1 VSPTRM
7 LALGGRLATVFL
19 DAAPRGFGMRGG
31 LHRLV
36 LAQFAFVACLAAA
49 TACAF
54 AAETRETE
62 TLRVAVYN
70 VPPYGY
76 VDSDGSISGV
86 SVDLWRRV
94 AEQMEWSFRLIPVSD
109 METIL
114 GGLEQGRFDAAI
126 GAITITPER
135 AARVDFSYPAHR
147 SGVAIALRKQ
157 TGPIVALVSYWTA
170 VSELSPLILII
181 VTMLIAIG
189 IAMWIVE
196 QRNRSPVQ
204 GSAPGSAQGSAQG
217 SDSAVDSLRDGLY
230 WAVVT
235 MTTVGYGD
243 KTPKTMSGRV
253 VAIVWMLSSLV
264 LVSLLSTSLVS
275 RLTADRVEPSDFAAS
290 VDLHHEKLAAVAQSS
305 GAEYLDQLHLPY
317 AKHKDLPEALES
329 LASGH
334 ANVVV
339 NSIGALQYF
348 VSKRYAKVIEIP
360 QGVLA
365 PAYMAIALP
374 EHSPIKKSIDLAL
387 IKITNSPEWRTLEER
402 FFVR

>member
-1 VSPTRM
+1 VSPTRI
-7 LALGGRLATVFL
+7 LALSKWLATPFAR
-19 DAAPRGFGMRGG
+19 AAPCGFATRTSRRS
-31 LHRLV
+31 LL
-36 LAQFAFVACLAAA
+36 LAGFAAVVCLAAA
-49 TACAF
+49 TVSAL
-54 AAETRETE
+54 AAGPRETE

-76 VDSDGSISGV
+76 VDADGSISGV

-94 AEQMEWSFRLIPVSD
+94 AEQMEWSFRLIPVTD
-109 METIL
+109 MEVIL
-114 GGLEQGRFDAAI
+114 SGLEQGRFDAAI

-170 VSELSPLILII
+170 VTELSPLILII
-181 VTMLIAIG
+181 LTMLIAIG
-189 IAMWIVE
+189 VAMWIVE
-196 QRNRSPVQ
+196 QRDRST
-204 GSAPGSAQGSAQG
+204 AQGSE
-217 SDSAVDSLRDGLY
+217 SAVASLRDGLY

-243 KTPKTMSGRV
+243 KTPKTMTGRV

-275 RLTADRVEPSDFAAS
+275 RLTADRVEPGDFAAS
-290 VDLHHEKLAAVAQSS
+290 VDLRHERLAAVAQSS
-305 GAEYLDQLHLPY
+305 GAEYLDELHLQY
-317 AKHKDLPEALES
+317 AKYKDLPEALDS
-329 LASGH
+329 LADGH
-334 ANVVV
+334 SNVVV

-374 EHSPIKKSIDLAL
+374 EHSPVKKSIDLAL
-387 IKITNSPEWRTLEER
+387 IKITNSPEWRILEDR